1 MIIFV
6 EHASN
11 NAKKKWREK
20 FKKRHP
26 EGAKAWARFKR
37 NLRLKKRL
45 KKLASPQ
52 VSYYWLL
59 ENALI
64 RF

>member
-6 EHASN
+6 GHASN

-37 NLRLKKRL
+37 NLRLQKRL
-45 KKLASPQ
+45 KRLTLPKVL
-52 VSYYWLL
+52 YH
-59 ENALI
+59 
-64 RF
+64 